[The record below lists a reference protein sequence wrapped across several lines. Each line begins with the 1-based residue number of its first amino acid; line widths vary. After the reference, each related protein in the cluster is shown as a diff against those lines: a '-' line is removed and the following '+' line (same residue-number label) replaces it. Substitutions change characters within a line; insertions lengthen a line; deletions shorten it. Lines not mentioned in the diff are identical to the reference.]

1 MTTRPA
7 VAERKISRHQ
17 ARKRAVDLLFEAE
30 ARGFAAAEIAESR
43 AALAEA
49 NPEVSGLN
57 AYTVN
62 VARGVTEHAA
72 HIDDLISSHLQGWT
86 LERLPAVDR
95 AILRV
100 AVWELL
106 HADDVPAP
114 VAVDEAVQLAK
125 ELSTDDSPGFVN
137 GVLGQV
143 MLVTPQIRA
152 AAEAVRG
159 AQETAAQTAA
169 AEAVPNPAGTVEP
182 MEAEHH
188 FATLAEV
195 WDRQAEALDASMGA
209 HGTAARRALSAR
221 PGERV
226 LDLGCGPGLSAVALG
241 AAVGPQG
248 WVAAVDVVPQ
258 MADAAQRRL
267 SEAEVHGVAVAAD
280 VATADLVAVAGEGQ
294 LFDAAH
300 SRFGL
305 MFFPDPK
312 AAFANIFRALRPGG
326 RLAASVWQHLDRNP
340 WMMLTTATAMQIL
353 GIERPPLP
361 GPGTPGPFSLA
372 DPEATAALLTGAGFT
387 DVTIDSVE
395 APFIF
400 EGDGTAAAERILGA
414 GPMGGV
420 FLAADESRRREV
432 IAGVVAALEHHRGPE
447 GYELPAASWC
457 ITAVRPD

>member
-1 MTTRPA
+1 M
-7 VAERKISRHQ
+7 AERKVSRHQ

-30 ARGFAAAEIAESR
+30 ARGLAAAEIAELR
-43 AALAEA
+43 ATLAES

-57 AYTVN
+57 TYTVT
-62 VARGVTEHAA
+62 VARGVSEHAA

-152 AAEAVRG
+152 AADAVRG
-159 AQETAAQTAA
+159 TRDVQPAAGESAG
-169 AEAVPNPAGTVEP
+169 PGPAGNVGP

-188 FATLAEV
+188 FANLAGV
-195 WDRQAEALDASMGA
+195 WDRQAEALDTSMGA

-226 LDLGCGPGLSAVALG
+226 VDLGCGPGLSAVALG
-241 AAVGPQG
+241 AAVGPEG
-248 WVAAVDVVPQ
+248 WVAAVDVVPE
-258 MADAAQRRL
+258 MAEAARRRL
-267 SEAEVHGVAVAAD
+267 AAADVHGVSVAAD
-280 VATADLVAVAGEGQ
+280 VATADLVAVAGAGE

-305 MFFPDPK
+305 MFFPDPR
-312 AAFANIFRALRPGG
+312 AAFANIFAALRPGG

-340 WMMLTTATAMQIL
+340 WMMLTTATATQIL
-353 GIERPPLP
+353 GIDRPPLP
-361 GPGTPGPFSLA
+361 GPGQPGPFSLA
-372 DPEATAALLTGAGFT
+372 DPEATAALLNEAGFA
-387 DVTIDSVE
+387 DVEIVSVE
-395 APFIF
+395 APFLF
-400 EGDGTAAAERILGA
+400 EGDGTAAAERIISA
-414 GPMGGV
+414 GPLGGV
-420 FLAADESRRREV
+420 FLAADEGRRRDV
-432 IAGVVAALEHHRGPE
+432 IHGVVAALEHHRGAD